1 MRAVVQRV
9 LNAGV
14 TVDGECVGRIGRG
27 YLVLL
32 GVGHGDTR
40 AEADKLWGKL
50 RGLRINEDENGKT
63 NLALAD
69 VDGEVLVVSQF
80 TLFADCRHGRRPSF
94 TDAGAPDVANELY
107 EYFLP
112 PIHHRLGHRQP
123 LGYAVLPNRVT
134 TGHARLSSGT
144 YLGRGLFSYLRMATT
159 GCYSIRVLYI
169 LGVLS
174 PF

>member
-32 GVGHGDTR
+32 GVGHGDTH
-40 AEADKLWGKL
+40 AEA
-50 RGLRINEDENGKT
+50 

-107 EYFLP
+107 EYFLTLVREDVEHVAHGIFGADMKVDLVNDGP
-112 PIHHRLGHRQP
+112 FTI
-123 LGYAVLPNRVT
+123 VLDTDN
-134 TGHARLSSGT
+134 L
-144 YLGRGLFSYLRMATT
+144 
-159 GCYSIRVLYI
+159 
-169 LGVLS
+169 
-174 PF
+174 